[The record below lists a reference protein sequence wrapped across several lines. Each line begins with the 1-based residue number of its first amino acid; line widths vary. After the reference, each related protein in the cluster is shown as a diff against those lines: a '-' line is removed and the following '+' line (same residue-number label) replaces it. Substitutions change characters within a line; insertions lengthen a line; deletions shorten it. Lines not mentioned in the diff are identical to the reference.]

1 MTALYILLKVIALL
15 AVIIV
20 PLIGPKKKKLPAT
33 TGISDIAV
41 NEEGYLEHYTGKPGE
56 HYPVH

>member
-20 PLIGPKKKKLPAT
+20 PLIGPKKKKLPAP
-33 TGISDIAV
+33 TGISDLAV
-41 NEEGYLEHYTGKPGE
+41 NDEGYLEHYIGKPGE
-56 HYPVH
+56 QHPVH